1 MEGASLSTNKKTLQL
16 YWKQVRKHKTSFF
29 LMLFCIPFGVFFIDT
44 LLPFFLSQAI
54 GGLTEKHTVITQTN
68 LLYAGI
74 VGLFGAVVNFIG
86 FQAMTRHEADVIADL
101 REDTFNKLINKDH
114 EFFSNQKIGAMT
126 SRFIDFVR
134 SEVTIQDLAI
144 IRTFGFILSVG
155 GGVIILASQ
164 SIIAAGIVIVLI
176 AVLAIQIRWSV
187 KKRTPWRLE
196 RKELVSEI
204 HGAVAD
210 SLTNNV
216 IVKTFA
222 AETREITHL
231 NKLTD
236 RFRKIYKKD
245 IGFVAAEGSARVAIM
260 TVVQV
265 IAISAAASMA
275 SSGAITLATAIFMLA
290 YLQRI
295 GSQLF
300 ILSDIINGYDQAFL
314 DAAPMTEM
322 LDQVD
327 TITDKPAAKK
337 LVLHNATIS
346 FDAVSYHY
354 SDSDENVLQELN
366 LTIPAGQKV
375 GLVGHSGAGKTT
387 ITQLLLRFADVSDG
401 SITINGQ
408 DLREVTQTSLRK
420 NIAYVPQEP
429 MLFHRSLREN
439 IAYGLPNATDEQIT
453 AAAQK
458 AYASEFI
465 DRLPDGLATTVG
477 ERGVKLSGG
486 QRQRIAIARAILK
499 DAPILVLDEATS
511 ALDSESEKLI
521 QQSLKTLMKNRTS
534 IVIAHRLST
543 IAKLDRIIVLE
554 QGRIIEDGTHAE
566 LLEQN
571 GIYAKLWRHQSGGF
585 IEE

>member
-1 MEGASLSTNKKTLQL
+1 
-16 YWKQVRKHKTSFF
+16 
-29 LMLFCIPFGVFFIDT
+29 MLLCIPLGVLLIDT
-44 LLPFFLSQAI
+44 ILPYFLSHAI
-54 GGLTEKHTVITQTN
+54 AGLTESSMESTQSN
-68 LLYAGI
+68 LVFAAIFG
-74 VGLFGAVVNFIG
+74 VTGAVVNFVG
-86 FQAMTRHEADVIADL
+86 FRAMSIHEADVIADL
-101 REDTFNKLINKDH
+101 RENTFNALIHKDH

-134 SEVTIQDLAI
+134 SEVTIQDLVI
-144 IRTFGFILSVG
+144 IRTLGFLLSVG
-155 GGVIILASQ
+155 GGMIILASQ
-164 SIIAAGIVIVLI
+164 SFIAAAIIFVLI
-176 AVLAIQIRWSV
+176 AGLLAQIRWSA
-187 KKRTPWRLE
+187 KKRAPWRHE

-222 AETREITHL
+222 AENREITHL

-245 IGFVAAEGSARVAIM
+245 IGFVGAEGSVRVAVM
-260 TVVQV
+260 TVFQV
-265 IAISAAASMA
+265 IAIGAAATMVSQ
-275 SSGAITLATAIFMLA
+275 GAITLATAIFMLA

-300 ILSDIINGYDQAFL
+300 TLGDIINGYDQAFL

-322 LDQVD
+322 LHQPDM
-327 TITDKPAAKK
+327 IIDKPGAKPF
-337 LVLHNATIS
+337 VLHKATID
-346 FDAVSYHY
+346 FNAVTYHY
-354 SDSDENVLQELN
+354 SDSTENVLDD
-366 LTIPAGQKV
+366 LTLHIPAGQKV

-387 ITQLLLRFADVSDG
+387 ITQLLLRFADVNSG
-401 SITINGQ
+401 SIVISGQ
-408 DLREVTQTSLRK
+408 DIRDVAQASLREH
-420 NIAYVPQEP
+420 IAYVPQDP

-439 IAYGLPNATDEQIT
+439 VAYGKPNASDREIY
-453 AAAQK
+453 AAAKK
-458 AYASEFI
+458 AHATEFI
-465 DRLPDGLATTVG
+465 DKLPQGFDTTVG

-486 QRQRIAIARAILK
+486 QRQRVAIARAILK

-521 QQSLKTLMKNRTS
+521 QQSLETLMKGRTS

-543 IAKLDRIIVLE
+543 IAKLDRIVVLE
-554 QGRIIEDGTHAE
+554 NGKIIEDGTHTE
-566 LLEQN
+566 LLKKS
-571 GIYAKLWRHQSGGF
+571 GIYAKLWSHQSGGF

>member
-1 MEGASLSTNKKTLQL
+1 MSTNKKTLQL
-16 YWKQVRKHKTSFF
+16 YWQQVRKHKTSFF

-44 LLPFFLSQAI
+44 LLPYFLSQAI

-164 SIIAAGIVIVLI
+164 SVIAAGIVILLI

-187 KKRTPWRLE
+187 KKRAPWRLE

-265 IAISAAASMA
+265 IAISVAASMA
-275 SSGAITLATAIFMLA
+275 SAGAISLATAIFMLA

-327 TITDKPAAKK
+327 TITDKPTAKR
-337 LVLHNATIS
+337 LTIDDATIS
-346 FDAVSYHY
+346 FNTVDYHY
-354 SDSDENVLQELN
+354 SDSDENVLQQLN

-408 DLREVTQTSLRK
+408 DLRDVTQTSLRQ

-439 IAYGLPNATDEQIT
+439 IAYGLPHATDEQIT

-458 AYASEFI
+458 AYANEFI
-465 DRLPDGLATTVG
+465 DRLPDGLDTTVG

-521 QQSLKTLMKNRTS
+521 QQSLETLMKDRTS

-554 QGRIIEDGTHAE
+554 QGKIVEDGTHAE
-566 LLEQN
+566 LLEHG
-571 GIYAKLWRHQSGGF
+571 GIYAKLWNHQSGGF